1 MWTRI
6 KDATLI
12 LFTNQCVYERRF
24 NRMERELRE
33 LTVEVSDALE
43 KMNAWAAR
51 LAKREKRA
59 LADMAEL
66 LEAPE
71 DGPGPTI
78 AGGGGVGP
86 PLNKY
91 DRIRQRR
98 AARGLP
104 GLEVTSRVPQARDNG
119 DENGIRREERA

>member
-71 DGPGPTI
+71 DPSGATI
-78 AGGGGVGP
+78 TPLPGVGVP
-86 PLNKY
+86 SNKY
-91 DRIRQRR
+91 ERIRARR
-98 AARGLP
+98 AAKGLP
-104 GLEVTSRVPQARDNG
+104 PLEVTSRVPQALDNG